1 MHGVR
6 FVEFDVRRLDGHS
19 AAGGHGVS
27 RIDDKIRHDLFEL
40 PGVGS
45 DDAQIGSEDRHQV
58 DLFPDEAT
66 QHLTHIANQSIE
78 VHRDWL

>member
-1 MHGVR
+1 MASLALTTR
-6 FVEFDVRRLDGHS
+6 FVT
-19 AAGGHGVS
+19 
-27 RIDDKIRHDLFEL
+27 
-40 PGVGS
+40 
-45 DDAQIGSEDRHQV
+45 IGSEDRHQV